1 MSILRRFWPGT
12 HTGKP
17 GNTILSPVRGTP
29 PGERDTRAAINEL
42 SQAVRNDP
50 DAVEIY
56 LALGNLFR
64 SQGEIERAVQIRSN
78 LIVRPGLDDKFKA
91 RAYFELGHDY
101 KRGGFMDRAMQ
112 SFEQARKLGGETE
125 ELLRAMA
132 RLYAETG
139 SFQNAASLYGKLDH
153 RIAQAHYLVRHA
165 EELYDAGAVSD
176 SKKLLHKALKVYSG
190 SVEAWLALISLAT
203 TDREWRKT
211 GLLLTQA
218 LGSVAPSMRFLLLEG
233 MLSFSPSKT
242 EATKE
247 SKGEFTAN
255 LCEAV
260 MPALE
265 AQAPDLILQYYGA
278 LFLLRCGNPEEANAW
293 LAKTMVLSP
302 DFWAARL
309 ELLGLSMDDQP
320 LSPVFRNHLAFF
332 VEQAK
337 QVKRFVCSSCGIRRS
352 HTFYVCPRCRSWH
365 SAAFRI
371 TLQD

>member
-1 MSILRRFWPGT
+1 MSILRRFWPGVS
-12 HTGKP
+12 GKRS

-29 PGERDTRAAINEL
+29 PGERDTRAAIHEL

-112 SFEQARKLGGETE
+112 AFEQARKLGGETE
-125 ELLRAMA
+125 DLLRSMA
-132 RLYAETG
+132 RLSAETG
-139 SFQNAASLYGKLDH
+139 NFQNASSLYGKLNH
-153 RIAQAHYLVRHA
+153 RIAQAHYMVRHA
-165 EELYDAGAVSD
+165 EELYDSGAVSD
-176 SKKLLHKALKVYSG
+176 SKRLLSKALKVYSG

-203 TDREWRKT
+203 TDREWKKT
-211 GLLLTQA
+211 GSLLTEA
-218 LGSVAPSMRFLLLEG
+218 LRAVAPSMRFLLLEG
-233 MLSFSPSKT
+233 MIGFAPSKADIGT
-242 EATKE
+242 EDDAQ
-247 SKGEFTAN
+247 FTAN
-255 LCEAV
+255 LCKV
-260 MPALE
+260 IMPAIE
-265 AQAPDLILQYYGA
+265 AQEPDLILQYYGA

-293 LAKTMVLSP
+293 LAKTMVLCP

-332 VEQAK
+332 VDQAK
-337 QVKRFVCSSCGIRRS
+337 KVKRFVCSSCGMRRS
-352 HTFYVCPRCRSWH
+352 NTFYVCPRCRSWH
-365 SAAFRI
+365 SAAFRVS
-371 TLQD
+371 LQD

>member
-1 MSILRRFWPGT
+1 MSRPRS
-12 HTGKP
+12 
-17 GNTILSPVRGTP
+17 GNTILSPIKGTP
-29 PGERDTRAAINEL
+29 PGERDTRAAISEL

-78 LIVRPGLDDKFKA
+78 LIVRPGLDDQFKA

-112 SFEQARKLGGETE
+112 SFEQARKLGGETD

-139 SFQNAASLYGKLDH
+139 CYQHAAGMYGKLNQP
-153 RIAQAHYLVRHA
+153 IAQAHYMVQHA
-165 EELYDAGAVSD
+165 EELYDGGAVSE
-176 SKKLLHKALKVYSG
+176 SKKLLHKAIKVYSG
-190 SVEAWLALISLAT
+190 SVEAWLALVSLAT
-203 TDREWRKT
+203 TDRDWKKT
-211 GLLLTQA
+211 GALLRDA
-218 LGSVAPSMRFLLLEG
+218 LAAVAPSMRFLLLEG
-233 MLSFSPSKT
+233 MLGFSPGRDD
-242 EATKE
+242 ADQ
-247 SKGEFTAN
+247 FTAQ
-255 LCEAV
+255 LCRTV
-260 MPALE
+260 MPAIE
-265 AQAPDLILQYYGA
+265 EQAPDLILQYYGA

-309 ELLGLSMDDQP
+309 ELLGLSMADQP
-320 LSPVFRNHLAFF
+320 LSPVFRNHLSFF
-332 VEQAK
+332 VEQAGK
-337 QVKRFVCSSCGIRRS
+337 VKRFVCTTCGMRRA

-365 SAAFRI
+365 SAAFRVS
-371 TLQD
+371 LQD